1 MTLTSGPFATAARQQ
16 NKSARTRA
24 RLMDA
29 AVEVLARDGFEG
41 ASVNEIVRVADV
53 ANGTFYVH
61 FRDKEEITVAVS
73 ARIISDLTDQIDQAM
88 ADLDDAVERF
98 SFATRQFIEFA
109 CGLPQWG
116 WMIIRCAPALRDT
129 YQPMETHLFADLVRG
144 RRQGRIPR
152 DIDAFLV
159 DTIFAMIMSALAARL
174 RGAAGPEAGS
184 RVSELVLN
192 MLQVPPERAQAV
204 AWKAV
209 ELREID
215 LPVLPKT
222 RIPRPRAPVGDGGA

>member
-1 MTLTSGPFATAARQQ
+1 MTMTLGPFATAARQQ

-61 FRDKEEITVAVS
+61 FRDKEAITVAVS
-73 ARIISDLTDQIDQAM
+73 ARIVSDLTDQIDQAM
-88 ADLDDAVERF
+88 TDLNDAIERF

-109 CGLPQWG
+109 HGLPQWG
-116 WMIIRCAPALRDT
+116 WMILRCAPALRDA
-129 YQPMETHLFADLVRG
+129 YQPMETHLFSDLVRG
-144 RRQGRIPR
+144 RRQGQIPQ
-152 DIDAFLV
+152 DLDAFLV
-159 DTIFAMIMSALAARL
+159 DTIFAMVTAALAARL

-184 RVSELVLN
+184 RVSELVLT
-192 MLQVPPERAQAV
+192 MLKVPPERAQEV
-204 AWKAV
+204 AWRPV
-209 ELREID
+209 ELREIH
-215 LPVLPKT
+215 LPVLPKV
-222 RIPRPRAPVGDGGA
+222 RAQRPVAPLAADAD